1 MKQTRRTRV
10 FGLLL
15 AGVLLLAGM
24 LPFAAVADGTDE
36 TVVTQDIVM
45 TTGASIRTA
54 ENYGI
59 RFEATVAAEFI
70 TIWENAVYGMLIA
83 PADRIPEAGF
93 TMESMTAGDYVNAES
108 KGWSVENEDGSKVF
122 RVALVDLPKTYASV
136 NMKFA
141 ARAYAIVTDQN
152 GDSHTMYAPYNEGNN
167 RSLYDVAKAY
177 KNMEGYEESKIV
189 ESILDIGILPT
200 FSYIKSGATGA
211 DYMTVAKDS
220 VTYGA
225 DVTALDSNHMNTET
239 MVKANLELK
248 PGMKVEFDLDLLA
261 SGKPTKAYF
270 WLGDP
275 SKDMT
280 DGENAFAKMQ
290 IYEYGT
296 AALQVGRVGIV
307 GAGAWNSMD
316 TKQVA
321 GEAGS
326 LHWDQTKE
334 HIRFYIKDSNTV
346 IVTISERNNTGYYT
360 ETITTTAPIT
370 DARLCFGTA
379 GLSYKVSNLTTA
391 EVGTFDTI
399 RGIGAD
405 YVTIEKD
412 SVTYGGGVTSTSTST
427 MDTSTMAM
435 ADVELKVGTKVE
447 FDWDLL
453 SNLKDEKKIE
463 CKSYFWLSDPNKDM
477 TNSKNAFA
485 KLQTYIAAAPL
496 QLCTVAVANGQSDI
510 WNISGDVWVGGSAG
524 TLHWDETKEHISF
537 YIQDENT
544 VVITITERTFGGS
557 YTATVTTTTPITDA
571 RLCFGTVALS
581 YKVSNLTV
589 TEIG

>member
-1 MKQTRRTRV
+1 MKQTRKARA

-15 AGVLLLAGM
+15 AGVLLLVGV
-24 LPFAAVADGTDE
+24 LPFAAVADEAMVTDK
-36 TVVTQDIVM
+36 IVM

-59 RFEATVAAEFI
+59 RFEATVAADFI
-70 TIWENAVYGMLIA
+70 ETWGESTVYGMLIA
-83 PADRIPEAGF
+83 PEDRIGGDF
-93 TMESMTAGDYVNAES
+93 TLESMAAGNYVNAVS
-108 KGWSVENEDGSKVF
+108 KGWSVENADGSKVF
-122 RVALVDLPKTYASV
+122 RVALVDLPKTYAGV

-141 ARAYAIVTDQN
+141 ARAYAVVTDTN
-152 GDSHTMYAPYNEGNN
+152 GEQSTMYAPYNSGNN

-177 KNMEGYEESKIV
+177 RNMAGYEENGIV
-189 ESILDIGILPT
+189 ESILDVGTLPT
-200 FSYIKSGATGA
+200 YSYIKSDAAGG

-220 VTYGA
+220 VAYGA
-225 DVTALDSNHMNTET
+225 GVTALDSNHMNAET
-239 MVKANLELK
+239 MVSANLALK

-275 SKDMT
+275 SKNMT
-280 DGENAFAKMQ
+280 EGENAFAKMQ
-290 IYEYGT
+290 IYEYG
-296 AALQVGRVGIV
+296 AALQVGCVGIA
-307 GAGAWNSMD
+307 GAGAWNSMEI
-316 TKQVA
+316 KAV
-321 GEAGS
+321 GGKAGS

-346 IVTISERNNTGYYT
+346 VVTISERNNTGYYT

-379 GLSYKVSNLTTA
+379 ALSYKISNLTVT
-391 EVGTFDTI
+391 EVGIFDTI

-435 ADVELKVGTKVE
+435 VDVELKVGTKVE

-453 SNLKDEKKIE
+453 SNLKNGTKIE

-496 QLCTVAVANGQSDI
+496 QLCTVAVANGQSDK

>member
-1 MKQTRRTRV
+1 MKQTRKARA

-15 AGVLLLAGM
+15 AGVLLLVGV
-24 LPFAAVADGTDE
+24 LPFAAVADEAMVTDK
-36 TVVTQDIVM
+36 IVM

-59 RFEATVAAEFI
+59 RFEATVAADFI
-70 TIWENAVYGMLIA
+70 ETWGESTVYGMLIA
-83 PADRIPEAGF
+83 PEDRIGGDF
-93 TMESMTAGDYVNAES
+93 TLESMAAGNYVNAVS
-108 KGWSVENEDGSKVF
+108 KGWSVENADGSKVF
-122 RVALVDLPKTYASV
+122 RVALVDLPKTYAGV

-141 ARAYAIVTDQN
+141 ARAYAVVTDTN
-152 GDSHTMYAPYNEGNN
+152 GEQSTMYAPYNSGNN

-177 KNMEGYEESKIV
+177 RNMAGYEENGIV
-189 ESILDIGILPT
+189 ESILDVGTLPT
-200 FSYIKSGATGA
+200 YSYIKSDAAGA

-225 DVTALDSNHMNTET
+225 GVTALDSNNMNAET
-239 MVKANLELK
+239 MVSANLALK

-270 WLGDP
+270 WLSDP
-275 SKDMT
+275 SKNMT
-280 DGENAFAKMQ
+280 EGENAFAKMQ

-296 AALQVGRVGIV
+296 ALQVGRVGIA

-334 HIRFYIKDSNTV
+334 RICFYIKDSNTV
-346 IVTISERNNTGYYT
+346 VVTISERNNTGYYT

-379 GLSYKVSNLTTA
+379 ALSYKISNLTVT
-391 EVGTFDTI
+391 EVGIFDYI
-399 RGIGAD
+399 SGSGAD

-412 SVTYGGGVTSTSTST
+412 SVTYEDGVPLANNTSMETQPMITAS
-427 MDTSTMAM
+427 
-435 ADVELKVGTKVE
+435 ENLKVGTKVE
-447 FDWDLL
+447 FDLDLL
-453 SNLKDEKKIE
+453 SYASGHTNQD
-463 CKSYFWLSDPNKDM
+463 CKMYFWLGDPNKDM
-477 TNSKNAFA
+477 TKGKNAFA
-485 KLQTYIAAAPL
+485 ITQIYVYGNGLQVGRI
-496 QLCTVAVANGQSDI
+496 G
-510 WNISGDVWVGGSAG
+510 ISGASDWNAM
-524 TLHWDETKEHISF
+524 TTTD
-537 YIQDENT
+537 
-544 VVITITERTFGGS
+544 
-557 YTATVTTTTPITDA
+557 TTTTPYQNLHWGVTKLHITYEIQNSTTVVLTISERDKNGSYSQTITTTEITDA
-571 RLCFGTVALS
+571 RLCFGTAALS

>member
-1 MKQTRRTRV
+1 MKQTRKARA

-15 AGVLLLAGM
+15 AGVLLLVGV
-24 LPFAAVADGTDE
+24 LPFAAVADEAMVTDK
-36 TVVTQDIVM
+36 IVM

-59 RFEATVAAEFI
+59 RFEATVAADFI
-70 TIWENAVYGMLIA
+70 ATWGESAVYGMLIA
-83 PADRIPEAGF
+83 PADRIGGDF
-93 TMESMTAGDYVNAES
+93 TLESMAAGDYVNAES
-108 KGWSVENEDGSKVF
+108 RGWSVENADGSKVF
-122 RVALVDLPKTYASV
+122 RVALVDLPKTYAGV

-141 ARAYAIVTDQN
+141 ARAYAVVTDTN
-152 GDSHTMYAPYNEGNN
+152 GEQSTMYAPYNSGNN

-177 KNMEGYEESKIV
+177 KNMAGYEENGIV
-189 ESILDIGILPT
+189 ESILDVGTLPT
-200 FSYIKSGATGA
+200 YSYIKSDAAGG

-225 DVTALDSNHMNTET
+225 GVTALDSNHMNAET
-239 MVKANLELK
+239 MVSANLALK

-275 SKDMT
+275 SKNMT
-280 DGENAFAKMQ
+280 EGENAFAKMQ
-290 IYEYGT
+290 IYEYG
-296 AALQVGRVGIV
+296 AALQVGCVGIA
-307 GAGAWNSMD
+307 GAGAWNSMEI
-316 TKQVA
+316 KPV
-321 GEAGS
+321 GGKAGS

-346 IVTISERNNTGYYT
+346 VVTISERNNTGYYT

-379 GLSYKVSNLTTA
+379 ALSYKVSNLTVT

-405 YVTIEKD
+405 YVTIEKG

-453 SNLKDEKKIE
+453 SNLKEGTKIE

-524 TLHWDETKEHISF
+524 TLHWNETKEHISF

>member
-1 MKQTRRTRV
+1 MKQTRKARA

-15 AGVLLLAGM
+15 AGVLLLVGV
-24 LPFAAVADGTDE
+24 LPFAAVADEAMVTDK
-36 TVVTQDIVM
+36 IVM

-59 RFEATVAAEFI
+59 RFEATVAADFI
-70 TIWENAVYGMLIA
+70 ETWGESTVYGMLIA
-83 PADRIPEAGF
+83 PEDRIGGDF
-93 TMESMTAGDYVNAES
+93 TLESMAAGNYVNAVS
-108 KGWSVENEDGSKVF
+108 KGWSVENADGSKVF

-141 ARAYAIVTDQN
+141 ARAYAVVTDTN
-152 GDSHTMYAPYNEGNN
+152 GEQSTMYAPYNSGNN

-177 KNMEGYEESKIV
+177 RNMAGYEENGIV
-189 ESILDIGILPT
+189 ESILDVGTLPT
-200 FSYIKSGATGA
+200 YSYIKSDAAGG

-225 DVTALDSNHMNTET
+225 GVTALDSNHMNAET
-239 MVKANLELK
+239 MVSANLALK

-261 SGKPTKAYF
+261 SGKQTKAYF

-280 DGENAFAKMQ
+280 EGENAFAKMQ

-296 AALQVGRVGIV
+296 ALQVGRVGIV

-346 IVTISERNNTGYYT
+346 VVTISERNNTGYYT

-379 GLSYKVSNLTTA
+379 ALSYKISNLTVT
-391 EVGTFDTI
+391 EVGIFDTI

-435 ADVELKVGTKVE
+435 VDVELKVGTKVE

-453 SNLKDEKKIE
+453 SNLKNGTKIE

-496 QLCTVAVANGQSDI
+496 QLCTVAVANGQSDK